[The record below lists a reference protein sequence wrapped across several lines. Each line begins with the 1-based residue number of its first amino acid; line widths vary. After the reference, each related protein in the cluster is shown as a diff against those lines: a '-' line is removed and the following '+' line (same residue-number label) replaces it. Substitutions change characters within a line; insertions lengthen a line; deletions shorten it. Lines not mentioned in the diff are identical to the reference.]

1 MNTIICKRYNSSL
14 VSEWDRVV
22 EESRNGT
29 FLFKRNYL
37 DYHSDR
43 FGDHSLMFELGGEI
57 VALLPANQK
66 EGVIY
71 SHQGLTYGGVIMT
84 SRCKGAVVL
93 EIFEKMIGYYRA
105 NGIKAIIYKPV
116 PHIYHIKPSEEDI
129 YALYRYKAELYSCG
143 ISSTIDLTQEIC
155 FNSLR
160 TRGVKKALANNI
172 EVKEEFNFAPFW
184 EMLTQNL
191 QQRHSVSPVHTLKE
205 IEMLRDRFPENIRL
219 YTASQSNEL
228 LAGVVIYETATCIHS
243 QYIASSQKGRD
254 LSALDLLFLN
264 LIKERY
270 KEYRYFDFGISTE
283 SNGDILNNG
292 LLSQKE
298 GFGATATI
306 YNSYKITL

>member
-14 VSEWDRVV
+14 ASEWDRVV

-43 FGDHSLMFELGGEI
+43 FSDHSLMFEFGGEI

-160 TRGVKKALANNI
+160 TRGVKKALANNVEI
-172 EVKEEFNFAPFW
+172 KEEFNFAPFW

>member
-14 VSEWDRVV
+14 ASEWDRVV

-43 FGDHSLMFELGGEI
+43 FSDHSLMFELGGEI

-160 TRGVKKALANNI
+160 TRGVKKALANNVEI
-172 EVKEEFNFAPFW
+172 KEEFNFAPFW

>member
-14 VSEWDRVV
+14 ASEWDRVV

-43 FGDHSLMFELGGEI
+43 FSDHSLIFELGGEI

-66 EGVIY
+66 EEVIY

-143 ISSTIDLTQEIC
+143 ISSTIDLTQDIS

-160 TRGVKKALANNI
+160 TRGVKKALANNVEI
-172 EVKEEFNFAPFW
+172 KEEFDFAPFW

-243 QYIASSQKGRD
+243 QYIATSQKGRD

>member
-14 VSEWDRVV
+14 ASEWDRVV

-43 FGDHSLMFELGGEI
+43 FSDHSLMFELGGEI

-172 EVKEEFNFAPFW
+172 EIKEEFNFAPFW

>member
-14 VSEWDRVV
+14 ASEWDRVV

-43 FGDHSLMFELGGEI
+43 FSDHSLMFELGGEI

-160 TRGVKKALANNI
+160 IRGVKKALANNVEI
-172 EVKEEFNFAPFW
+172 KEEFNFAPFW

>member
-14 VSEWDRVV
+14 ASEWDRVV

-43 FGDHSLMFELGGEI
+43 FSDHSLMFELGGEI

>member
-14 VSEWDRVV
+14 ASEWDRVV

-43 FGDHSLMFELGGEI
+43 FSDHSLMFELGGEI

-160 TRGVKKALANNI
+160 TRGVKKALANNVEI
-172 EVKEEFNFAPFW
+172 KEEFNFAPFW

-243 QYIASSQKGRD
+243 QYIATSQKGRD

>member
-14 VSEWDRVV
+14 ASEWDRVV

-43 FGDHSLMFELGGEI
+43 FSDHSLMFELGGEI

-66 EGVIY
+66 EWVIY

-160 TRGVKKALANNI
+160 TRGVKKALANNVEI
-172 EVKEEFNFAPFW
+172 KEELNFAPFW

-243 QYIASSQKGRD
+243 QYIATSQKGRD

>member
-14 VSEWDRVV
+14 ASEWDRVV

-43 FGDHSLMFELGGEI
+43 FSDHSLMFELGGEI

-143 ISSTIDLTQEIC
+143 ISSTIDLTQDIS

-172 EVKEEFNFAPFW
+172 EIKEEFNFAPFW

>member
-14 VSEWDRVV
+14 ASEWDRVV

-43 FGDHSLMFELGGEI
+43 FSDHSLMFELGGEI

-84 SRCKGAVVL
+84 SRCKGTVVL

-143 ISSTIDLTQEIC
+143 ISSTIDLTQDIS

-172 EVKEEFNFAPFW
+172 EIKEEFNFAPFW